1 MQVGDDSLLRA
12 LIDDCAH
19 IIDDSRP
26 ATTRKKDESHWRKW
40 CAFCGML
47 GTSPWRDDPAANNG
61 VDAAGHRR
69 ECFLQAAFLLHA
81 YKHMK
86 PRSRSDP
93 APKPASAAACVSSVR
108 RVHALSGLTL
118 PRAPAINRI
127 TAGLCRRYVQAHGA
141 AALMPSRKEPLKKE
155 HLVAIYGVA
164 DGTPLRRSRKV
175 HWASVFFTAWR
186 AFVNTTRTTGS
197 RKDDLLEMSA
207 ASFTRGSMS
216 RANLRWRIGGVVY
229 ANVSRELLARLA
241 PGDAAVLIPG
251 CSKNDPFALF
261 FGSSPMYL
269 PHAADDDTNAAAA
282 LRELELVVPVSGA
295 RRSLVPLFVSD
306 ESLAPLTHAQA
317 DDTFDALTA
326 LALDPA
332 VARTLS
338 LHSGRVFLA
347 SALKALGF
355 DDPDIQSFV
364 RWRDPASI
372 AIYAHR
378 EPDEYIAALSRALN
392 VDITSVLTKNL
403 PTCDND
409 AEVARLQQSQFPDD
423 TADDT
428 TPTDDEH
435 AAHAERQAAIA
446 TAPHAAARRPAAT
459 PLAGIRLPDFG
470 SAPVV
475 ADRPSTPQPDPDLL
489 ATPGSTYTRSDVTVG
504 SEVAV
509 MFDAPHPAYFRGTV
523 RSCRDRNARVLFADG
538 ETLDVDYGLLHR
550 VV

>member
-1 MQVGDDSLLRA
+1 
-12 LIDDCAH
+12 
-19 IIDDSRP
+19 
-26 ATTRKKDESHWRKW
+26 
-40 CAFCGML
+40 ML

-69 ECFLQAAFLLHA
+69 ECFLQAAFLIYA
-81 YKHMK
+81 YKTMK

-155 HLVAIYGVA
+155 HLVAIYRVA

-197 RKDDLLEMSA
+197 RKDDLLELSA
-207 ASFTRGSMS
+207 NSFTRGSMS
-216 RANLRWRIGGVVY
+216 RANLRWRIGGVIY
-229 ANVSRELLARLA
+229 ANVTRELLARLA
-241 PGDAAVLIPG
+241 LGDAAVLIPG

-269 PHAADDDTNAAAA
+269 PYAPDDNTNAAAA
-282 LRELELVVPVSGA
+282 LRDLELVAPVSGA
-295 RRSLVPLFVSD
+295 RRSLVPLFVCD
-306 ESLAPLTHAQA
+306 ETLKPLTHAQA
-317 DDTFDALTA
+317 DDAFDALTA

-347 SALKALGF
+347 SALKALDF
-355 DDPDIQSFV
+355 DDPDIQAFV

-372 AIYAHR
+372 AVY
-378 EPDEYIAALSRALN
+378 ALSL
-392 VDITSVLTKNL
+392 IHISE
-403 PTCDND
+403 PT
-409 AEVARLQQSQFPDD
+409 
-423 TADDT
+423 
-428 TPTDDEH
+428 
-435 AAHAERQAAIA
+435 
-446 TAPHAAARRPAAT
+446 RP
-459 PLAGIRLPDFG
+459 
-470 SAPVV
+470 
-475 ADRPSTPQPDPDLL
+475 
-489 ATPGSTYTRSDVTVG
+489 Y
-504 SEVAV
+504 
-509 MFDAPHPAYFRGTV
+509 
-523 RSCRDRNARVLFADG
+523 
-538 ETLDVDYGLLHR
+538 
-550 VV
+550 